1 MLNSFSWQDLILI
14 CLIFILILFVGFFTS
29 SETAF
34 ISLSKIKLRNLME
47 QGKRNAGTVA
57 KLKGNMPRL
66 LTTVLIGTNFLNA
79 LISALATALVV
90 KLWGGGGVGLPTL
103 ATAFVIT
110 TFGQIIPKTIA
121 GRNPEKKCLSRAL
134 PLLVLERV
142 FFPVIFLFERL
153 SHAAVWLVEKIIKP
167 RDHLITEE
175 ELKTLI
181 DVGEKEGTIEKN
193 ESRMLNKI
201 IAFNDLSATD
211 IMKHRSF
218 VSMVSADATYDEVVE
233 EFLKSGFSTLTVYK
247 GGAENIAGIIHYK
260 KVLYGNEQIDT
271 GAGYASRIMD
281 DVLYVPGTFSALE
294 LLTRLRED
302 ENRFAVVL
310 NEQGQT
316 AGIVTIEDIIRVV
329 FGRMTDENSH
339 DNIPAEE
346 KIKLV
351 STNTFIVQGDIKL
364 EEVNSILHLSLES
377 EEMNTLGGWVLEQFG
392 YLPSVGMVL
401 LKNKI
406 LYTVEDVSQRRITS
420 IRIKI

>member
-1 MLNSFSWQDLILI
+1 MNSFSWQDLVLI
-14 CLIFILILFVGFFTS
+14 GVLFILLLFVGFFTS

-47 QGKRNAGTVA
+47 QGKKNAGTVA

-79 LISALATALVV
+79 LISALATAFVV

-103 ATAFVIT
+103 ATAFIIT

-121 GRNPEKKCLSRAL
+121 GRNPEKKCLSGAL
-134 PLLVLERV
+134 PLLVLERI
-142 FFPVIFLFERL
+142 FFPVIFIFERL

-201 IAFNDLSATD
+201 IKFNDLSATD

-218 VSMVSADATYDEVVE
+218 VSMVSADADYEQVVN
-233 EFLKSGFSTLTVYK
+233 EFLESGFSTLTVYK
-247 GGAENIAGIIHYK
+247 GGAENIVGIIHYK

-294 LLTRLRED
+294 LLTKLRDD

-351 STNTFIVQGDIKL
+351 SANTFIVQGDIKL
-364 EEVNSILHLSLES
+364 EEVNSILHLNLES

>member
-1 MLNSFSWQDLILI
+1 MTFDLYDIITFAVIVL
-14 CLIFILILFVGFFTS
+14 LIFCVGFFTS
-29 SETAF
+29 SETAY
-34 ISLSKIKLRNLME
+34 ISLSKIKLRRMQE
-47 QGKRNAGTVA
+47 EGRKKACVVA
-57 KLKGNMPRL
+57 KLHANMPRL

-103 ATAFVIT
+103 LTTFIIT

-121 GRNPEKKCLSRAL
+121 GRFPEKKCLSSSV
-134 PLLVLERV
+134 PLLILEKL
-142 FFPVIFLFERL
+142 FFPVVFLFERL
-153 SHAAVWLVEKIIKP
+153 SHGAVWLVEKIIKP
-167 RDHLITEE
+167 REHLITEE

-201 IAFNDLSATD
+201 IKFNDLEATD

-218 VSMVSADATYDEVVE
+218 VSMVSATATYDEVVQ
-233 EFLKSGFSTLTVYK
+233 EFLESGFSTLTVYK
-247 GGAENIAGIIHYK
+247 GETENVVGIINYK
-260 KVLYGNEQIDT
+260 KVLYGNENADP
-271 GAGYASRIMD
+271 GVGYAGRMMD
-281 DVLYVPGTFSALE
+281 DVLFVPGTFSALE
-294 LLTRLRED
+294 LLQKLRED

-329 FGRMTDENSH
+329 FGRMTDENSY

-346 KIKLV
+346 KIQLV
-351 STNTFIVQGDIKL
+351 SANTFVVPGDLKL
-364 EEVNSILHLSLES
+364 DEVNAILHLNLKS

-392 YLPSVGMVL
+392 YLPTAGMVVV
-401 LKNKI
+401 KNKV
-406 LYTVEDVSQRRITS
+406 LFTVEDVVQRRITS
-420 IRIKI
+420 VRIRI

>member
-1 MLNSFSWQDLILI
+1 MTLDFFDIITFAVIVL
-14 CLIFILILFVGFFTS
+14 LIFCVGFFTS
-29 SETAF
+29 SETAY
-34 ISLSKIKLRNLME
+34 ISLSKIKLRRIQE
-47 QGKRNAGTVA
+47 EGKKKARVVA
-57 KLKGNMPRL
+57 KLHGNMPRL

-103 ATAFVIT
+103 LTAFIIT

-121 GRNPEKKCLSRAL
+121 GRFPEKKCLSSAVPLFAL
-134 PLLVLERV
+134 EKL
-142 FFPVIFLFERL
+142 FFPVVFLFERL
-153 SHAAVWLVEKIIKP
+153 SHGAVWLVEKIIKP
-167 RDHLITEE
+167 REHLITEE

-201 IAFNDLSATD
+201 IKFNDLEATD

-218 VSMVSADATYDEVVE
+218 VSMVSATATYDEVVQ
-233 EFLKSGFSTLTVYK
+233 EFLESGFSTLTVYK
-247 GGAENIAGIIHYK
+247 GETENVVGIINYK
-260 KVLYGNEQIDT
+260 KVLYGNENADL
-271 GAGYASRIMD
+271 AEGYAGRMMD
-281 DVLYVPGTFSALE
+281 DVLFVPGTFSALE
-294 LLTRLRED
+294 LLQKLRED

-329 FGRMTDENSH
+329 FGRMTDENSY

-351 STNTFIVQGDIKL
+351 NANTFVVPGDLKL
-364 EEVNSILHLSLES
+364 DEVNSILHLNLKS

-392 YLPSVGMVL
+392 YLPTAGMVVV
-401 LKNKI
+401 KNKV
-406 LYTVEDVSQRRITS
+406 LFTVEDISQRRITS
-420 IRIKI
+420 VRIRI